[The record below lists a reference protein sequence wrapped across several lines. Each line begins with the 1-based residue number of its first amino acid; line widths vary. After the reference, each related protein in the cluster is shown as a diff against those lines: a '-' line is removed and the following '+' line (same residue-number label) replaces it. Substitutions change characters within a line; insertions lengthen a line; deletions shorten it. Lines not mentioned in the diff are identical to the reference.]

1 LKTSGKPLLIAAAL
15 ALALAGT
22 VTFAG
27 AVTLWLVMPL
37 ITALIAL
44 LNPVAAALHIALGFA
59 GAFFLLGEIGG
70 LPALFTGA
78 FFLVPAAVMGRLYR
92 RGASARTAVAAC
104 FLSVL
109 AVLLLQLMLAQIV
122 FRFDPAAGIRE
133 YLERTA
139 AQLGA
144 GDPAMMPGN
153 WEDAARDV
161 AKGTVALLPTLLMIA
176 AFALTVVNQYL
187 GRRILGWAGMSVPG
201 LPPIRTWR
209 LPRHLV
215 FIYLVALIAG
225 LFPLEGFLGGAVNN
239 LLPLLRLAFTVQAV
253 GFLFFVA
260 DVRRWPR
267 VVPVLLSAPA
277 LLIPPFY
284 LVGLLDTAFPLR
296 KYFVK

>member
-1 LKTSGKPLLIAAAL
+1 MNTGGKPLLLVAAL

-22 VTFAG
+22 MTFAG

-59 GAFFLLGEIGG
+59 GAFFLLGKTGG
-70 LPALFTGA
+70 LPALYTGA
-78 FFLVPAAVMGRLYR
+78 FFLVPAAVMALFYR
-92 RGASARTAVAAC
+92 RGANARTAVVAC
-104 FLSVL
+104 FLTVL
-109 AVLLLQLMLAQIV
+109 AVLLLQLALVQAV
-122 FRFDPAAGIRE
+122 FRFDPSAGIRE

-139 AQLGA
+139 AQLGS
-144 GDPAMMPGN
+144 GDPAMLPGN
-153 WEDAARDV
+153 WEDAAREI
-161 AKGTVALLPTLLMIA
+161 AEGTVAMLPALLLFA

-187 GRRILGWAGMSVPG
+187 GRRILAWAGMSVPG

-215 FIYLVALIAG
+215 FIYLIVLFAG

-260 DVRRWPR
+260 DARRWPR
-267 VVPVLLSAPA
+267 VVPVLLSAPV
-277 LLIPPFY
+277 LLFPPFY